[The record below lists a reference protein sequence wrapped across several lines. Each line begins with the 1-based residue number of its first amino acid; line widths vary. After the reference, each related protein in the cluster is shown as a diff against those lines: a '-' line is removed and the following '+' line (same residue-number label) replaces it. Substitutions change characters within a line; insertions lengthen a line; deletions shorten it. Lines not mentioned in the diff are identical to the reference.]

1 MLTPQDDYIGHQLAT
16 TFDHVGT
23 SDPNWMERLWYTGH
37 PTPAGDMIFDLGLGY
52 YPNLN
57 VMDAFAGITIGE
69 TQHNI
74 RMSRR
79 LRPDPLTTRVGPL
92 HLMVLEGLKRHRL
105 VLEENASGISF
116 DIEFNASM
124 NAHEEEHHFRR
135 RNGRVAEDIARGQ
148 QLGRYSGWIKVAGNR
163 FELKPE
169 TWCGQRDHSWGVRA
183 ELRSDETSPPI
194 TQYPPFFYT
203 WTTAQFSDH
212 GLQWFFNE
220 RAPGDFIYITGEEVL
235 PLGSK
240 PDRGRKIVT
249 IEHDFKFAD
258 DPLGQSFKEAEMKLS
273 FANGTSRSVHLRA
286 LPARYY
292 LKSGMYGGLRGW
304 FHGTDKG
311 ALHVEHDTWDLK
323 DPQVRRMVRTLND
336 RVIEI
341 RDGKSVG
348 YGIIEIG
355 VSRGYARYQAVQ
367 EHPVL

>member
-16 TFDHVGT
+16 TFDHVAT
-23 SDPNWMERLWYTGH
+23 SDPNWMERLWWTGH
-37 PTPAGDMIFDLGLGY
+37 AVPAGDVIFDLGLGY

-57 VMDAFAGITIGE
+57 VMDAFAGVTVGD

-92 HLMVLEGLKRHRL
+92 HITVLEGLKRHRA
-105 VLEENASGISF
+105 VLEENESGMSF

-124 NAHEEEHHFRR
+124 NPHEEEHHFRR
-135 RNGRVAEDIARGQ
+135 RHGRVVEDIARGQ
-148 QLGRYSGWIKVAGNR
+148 QLGRYSGWIKVAGQR
-163 FELKPE
+163 FDLKPQG
-169 TWCGQRDHSWGVRA
+169 WCGQRDHSWGLRA
-183 ELRSDETSPPI
+183 ELRSDESSPPL

-203 WTTAQFSDH
+203 WSTAQFADH
-212 GLQWFFNE
+212 GLQWYFNE
-220 RAPGDFIYITGEEVL
+220 RAPGDFIYLTGEEVR
-235 PLGSK
+235 PLGQK
-240 PDRGRKIVT
+240 PDRGGRVVSIA
-249 IEHDFKFAD
+249 HDFKWAD
-258 DPLGQSFKEAEMKLS
+258 DPLGQSFKEAEMKLT
-273 FANGTSRSVHLRA
+273 FANGTSRSVQLRA

-311 ALHVEHDTWDLK
+311 PLYVEHDIWDLN
-323 DPQVRRMVRTLND
+323 DPQVRRVARTLND
-336 RVIEI
+336 RVIEV

-355 VSRGYARYQAVQ
+355 VSRGYSRYQTVQ
-367 EHPVL
+367 QHPVL